1 MKDITLHNGV
11 KVPLMAVGTFRA
23 LDNDAYEA
31 TLHAL
36 KIGYRHIDT
45 AMIYRNEE
53 QVGKAIKDSG
63 VPREEI
69 FVATKL
75 WPSDYGY
82 ESAKTAFELSL
93 KKLGLDYIDLYLL
106 HWPKSYERNADSW
119 KALEE
124 LYNAKKI
131 RSIGVCN
138 FKIHHLEHLF
148 ETATIKPMLNQVE
161 CHIELQNIF
170 LQEMC
175 LAHGIHLEAYA
186 PLLSKN
192 VQDLLANETL
202 KLIADKHNV
211 SIPQVALAWL
221 MERNIIVLPKSTN
234 KQRLL
239 ENFESVDVTLDADD
253 MVAIRALNK
262 ARRTFPDPDN
272 TDF

>member
-1 MKDITLHNGV
+1 MKTITLHNGV
-11 KVPLMAVGTFRA
+11 VIPKMALGTFRA
-23 LDNDAYEA
+23 LENEAYEA

-69 FVATKL
+69 FVTTKL
-75 WPSDYGY
+75 WPSDFGY
-82 ESAKTAFELSL
+82 DSTVAAFETSL
-93 KKLGLDYIDLYLL
+93 AKLGLEYLDLYLI

-119 KALEE
+119 RALED
-124 LYNAKKI
+124 LYEAKRI
-131 RSIGVCN
+131 RAIGVCN

-148 ETATIKPMLNQVE
+148 ETARIKPMVNQVE

-175 LAHGIHLEAYA
+175 LEHGIHLQAYA

-192 VQDLLANETL
+192 VQDLLQNETL
-202 KLIADKHNV
+202 KTIAKKHDA
-211 SIPQVALAWL
+211 SIAQVALAWL
-221 MERNIIVLPKSTN
+221 MQRDIIVLPKSVN

-239 ENFESVDVTLDADD
+239 ENFESLDVTLDADD
-253 MVAIRALNK
+253 MAEIRKLNK

-272 TDF
+272 QDF